1 MGFSVGQLYEY
12 TPPTAWTPGCDCKG
26 PEAKWNTTPS
36 YNGQIYRVRDGWD
49 CQNVIGG
56 GR

>member
-36 YNGQIYRVRDGWD
+36 CNGQIYRVRDGWD